1 MRWGGRGCVR
11 GEIIQDTKTWKNGN
25 TSGKRQRKRGKK
37 RKRNKDS
44 ALDSRCHSVSYKFK
58 DSASLTHG
66 KVHIGTFSNQW
77 WWVEREMWGKWCW
90 EEVDSSVRWSWN
102 YYEYATL
109 CNPTPTICVCW
120 VVVISGKITRPI
132 GAEVLVTYQCEFLSD
147 KYHISRSRVDQI
159 TTYVVFVVVV
169 VVDARARFGPK
180 QTTRGPRGY

>member
-77 WWVEREMWGKWCW
+77 WWGRERCGGEMLRGGRFEC
-90 EEVDSSVRWSWN
+90 EVIMELLWICNIMQPYTND
-102 YYEYATL
+102 L
-109 CNPTPTICVCW
+109 C
-120 VVVISGKITRPI
+120 
-132 GAEVLVTYQCEFLSD
+132 VL
-147 KYHISRSRVDQI
+147 
-159 TTYVVFVVVV
+159 
-169 VVDARARFGPK
+169 G
-180 QTTRGPRGY
+180 RGYFRENYSSNRSGGAGYVSMWISIW